1 MPLIYTVSRAY
12 QKVSSGA
19 LRQVY
24 KGLAGTLQHRTF
36 VGGTKFL
43 TAAVGGFLVLS
54 AEATSHFGKR
64 GMFFC
69 RCSPG
74 DKTRG
79 TDVKLSEINA
89 W

>member
-43 TAAVGGFLVLS
+43 S